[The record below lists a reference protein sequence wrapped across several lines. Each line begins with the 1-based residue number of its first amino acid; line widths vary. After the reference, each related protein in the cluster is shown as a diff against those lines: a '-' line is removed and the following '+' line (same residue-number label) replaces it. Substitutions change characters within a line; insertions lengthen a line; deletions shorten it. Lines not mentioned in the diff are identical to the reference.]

1 MSWHSL
7 QGHCYHV
14 VGLVI
19 FFSLFSF
26 LFFSTRTIFRRV
38 MGSKRNT
45 TPPVF
50 YINANHPAATATH
63 GGGRGKKIL
72 EQDNDGRVDP
82 IAVSGHRLKVKTK
95 KKILDNPKIRLES

>member
-1 MSWHSL
+1 
-7 QGHCYHV
+7 
-14 VGLVI
+14 
-19 FFSLFSF
+19 
-26 LFFSTRTIFRRV
+26 

-72 EQDNDGRVDP
+72 EKDNDGRVDP

-95 KKILDNPKIRLES
+95 KKDTRQPED